1 MTKLNTGLLA
11 TLGPLRSLTEGQ
23 IDELRPHLRDVNVGQ
38 GDNVFCEGEPGN
50 ALFIIVEGQAEVSKA
65 SNGGARVLATVHE
78 GGVLG
83 EISLIVDN
91 RRSATATA
99 LTPMKLLKLPKPRY
113 TKLMAEDSVPALKLT
128 LALTQVL
135 SKRLRNL
142 DELLVQDDEPVESK
156 LTEFEAFRLQ
166 ILRGGT
172 A

>member
-1 MTKLNTGLLA
+1 M
-11 TLGPLRSLTEGQ
+11 
-23 IDELRPHLRDVNVGQ
+23 
-38 GDNVFCEGEPGN
+38 
-50 ALFIIVEGQAEVSKA
+50 SKA

-99 LTPMKLLKLPKPRY
+99 LTPMRLLKLPKPRY

-135 SKRLRNL
+135 SQRLRNL
-142 DELLVQDDEPVESK
+142 DEMLVQDDEPVESK
-156 LTEFEAFRLQ
+156 LTEFEAFRRQ
-166 ILRGGT
+166 ILHSGT
-172 A
+172 S